1 MVPAMALTVKEMSV
15 IRQFKASVEHV
26 LGRRLIEL
34 KIFGSKARG
43 DDRPDSDIDVL
54 VIVADDDW
62 HICDAV
68 YGIATDIL
76 LQTDISISPKVVS
89 KNRLEQLQKEDTFFL
104 RNISRDA
111 IAV

>member
-1 MVPAMALTVKEMSV
+1 MVAAMALTVKEMSV
-15 IRQFKASVEHV
+15 IRQFKASVEHS
-26 LGRRLIEL
+26 LGKRLIEL

-54 VIVADDDW
+54 VIVTDDDW
-62 HICDAV
+62 RICDAV
-68 YGIATDIL
+68 YDIATDIL
-76 LQTDISISPKVVS
+76 LQTDISISPKVIS
-89 KNRLEQLQKEDTFFL
+89 KNQLELLQKEDAFFL